1 MRFLYFTDMLVATIL
16 MGVVCLSSYYSNWE
30 IILVIGMGTSN
41 NSMAGIFY
49 DVMMLR
55 LMYSGITSVFVNNWF
70 SSNSIILSI
79 SDDIVQFRN
88 FLFSVSK
95 LIFQVI
101 NFK

>member
-1 MRFLYFTDMLVATIL
+1 M
-16 MGVVCLSSYYSNWE
+16 
-30 IILVIGMGTSN
+30 IGMGITN
-41 NSMAGIFY
+41 NSMTGIFY
-49 DVMMLR
+49 DVMMLG
-55 LMYSGITSVFVNNWF
+55 LMYGGITSIFVNNRF

-101 NFK
+101 NLKQ